1 MELRTAELEQAREL
15 QPDGLDGSAQEG
27 SGLAAPV
34 AREGAQA

>member
-1 MELRTAELEQAREL
+1 MVFRRLELEQVREL